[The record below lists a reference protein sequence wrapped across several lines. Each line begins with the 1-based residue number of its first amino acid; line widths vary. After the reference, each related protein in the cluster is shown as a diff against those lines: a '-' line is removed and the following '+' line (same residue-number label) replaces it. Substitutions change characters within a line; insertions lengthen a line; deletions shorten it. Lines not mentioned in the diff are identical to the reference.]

1 MSKKILSL
9 ALAVVMLFSICAVA
23 VSAVQA
29 DGTETV
35 RIYMT
40 SDATVGAPAGTVVK
54 VSYYIDLPDGMDELQ
69 MCAGNIALGW
79 DSAAYAVNSTQTTN
93 AADARTW
100 GADFEQ
106 YMKSTAAVTVSTAIS
121 NNILKK
127 ANANDTAK
135 GFNKAC
141 QVQMVYD
148 GVNSTGSTGFPV
160 YDNQHIFTMEFV
172 AQRELTANDVIGVVE
187 GAYGQSFFKVCYF
200 NGTTTAQ
207 TFPVAQVNMV
217 DAAGVAPTVA
227 APSTFKV
234 TFDANGGTGSMT
246 EVEME
251 AGEYTLP
258 DCGFTAPAGHQFMG
272 WLVDDANK
280 AVGEKITVSADT
292 VVKAIW
298 EAYDVYHVAAKNGDA
313 KTRVN
318 AEDAS
323 KYDIGVKFGFKA
335 ATIAPELNAN
345 GTSDNILSISATITA
360 NKADGST
367 ATVTPEGIRFI
378 YDLSGGAKTE
388 FGFNVI
394 IAGIPNGD
402 AAVTSYTITPTI
414 TTRDGNAHTCETKTI
429 TVADLKFA

>member
-79 DSAAYAVNSTQTTN
+79 NSAAYAVNSTQTTN

-148 GVNSTGSTGFPV
+148 GVNSTGSKGFPV

-172 AQRELTANDVIGVVE
+172 AQRKLTANDVIGVVE

-207 TFPVAQVNMV
+207 TFPVGQVNMV
-217 DAAGVAPTVA
+217 DAAGVAPS
-227 APSTFKV
+227 AP
-234 TFDANGGTGSMT
+234 
-246 EVEME
+246 
-251 AGEYTLP
+251 
-258 DCGFTAPAGHQFMG
+258 
-272 WLVDDANK
+272 
-280 AVGEKITVSADT
+280 
-292 VVKAIW
+292 
-298 EAYDVYHVAAKNGDA
+298 AYDVYHVAAKNGDA
-313 KTRVN
+313 KTRTN
-318 AEDAS
+318 ADDAS

-335 ATIAPELNAN
+335 ATIATNLDGN
-345 GTSDNILSISATITA
+345 GTSGNITA
-360 NKADGST
+360 IT
-367 ATVTPEGIRFI
+367 ATVTANLANGGTSTITPEGIRFI

-402 AAVTSYTITPTI
+402 TAITSYTITPSI
-414 TTRDGNAHTCETKTI
+414 TTADGNTYTCETKTI
-429 TVADLKFA
+429 NVADLKFA